1 MTISGAEAERRRSL
15 GVMLTGEIMY
25 WLSLL
30 SKKAALAFDLAF
42 RAIRTRESVQAKEHL
57 TVLRRDARRGVLAQG
72 KGHLHAALLRNSCRN
87 FDVNRHCHFTQW
99 GTRSSISFMCGKAHF
114 WRLRHIKD

>member
-57 TVLRRDARRGVLAQG
+57 TVLRRDARRGVRAQG
-72 KGHLHAALLRNSCRN
+72 KGHLHAA
-87 FDVNRHCHFTQW
+87 FFV
-99 GTRSSISFMCGKAHF
+99 TRVETLTSTDTAISPNGGLAHQSHLCVARRTF
-114 WRLRHIKD
+114 GDSVI